1 MIAVSYPLLPYK
13 PALELQER
21 VHALRYQN
29 KLEDILLLLEHPPTI
44 TIGKNGDAQN
54 VLFSRDM
61 LQNLGVQIFE
71 IGRGGDVTYHGP
83 GQLVGYPIWDIR
95 RYGNGVKEFISKI
108 EEIFLHLLH
117 DDYHIEA
124 RNDDQY
130 TGVWVGNQKITAIG
144 FQIRHFIS
152 MHGFALNINTDLN
165 HFKWINPCGITD
177 KGVTSLRQLTGKE
190 QSRGKVEQSLIRII
204 ESLFCQNCH
213 ILTPNEFEQYLQQKE
228 MSE

>member
-1 MIAVSYPLLPYK
+1 MIIVSFPLLPYK

-21 VHALRYQN
+21 VHALKQQN
-29 KLEDILLLLEHPPTI
+29 KLEDTLLLLEHPPTI
-44 TIGKNGDAQN
+44 TIGKNGDIQN
-54 VLFSRDM
+54 VLFSRQM
-61 LQNLGVQIFE
+61 LQKQGVEIFQ

-83 GQLVGYPIWDIR
+83 GQLVGYPIFDIR
-95 RYGNGVKEFISKI
+95 RYAKGIKEFIYKI
-108 EEIFLHLLH
+108 EEIFLRLLH

-124 RNDDQY
+124 RHDDQY
-130 TGVWVGNQKITAIG
+130 TGVWVGNQKVTAIG
-144 FQIRHFIS
+144 FQISHFIS
-152 MHGFALNINTDLN
+152 MHGFALNVNTNLN

-213 ILTPNEFEQYLQQKE
+213 ILTPDEFEQYLQQKE
-228 MSE
+228 AVE